1 MTILFFYL
9 IHYCPIKSNDNSS
22 KNLFSSQVINSSPL
36 EPLDLQV
43 KTMSTTKVS
52 MLTSEVSMTP
62 LVTQLSPDVNLE
74 LLKKYDN
81 ELVSQNIISKMGKV
95 RSQHEEN
102 QVVPLQDV
110 LTPQS
115 PKHPSNFKKPYAVP
129 PHPQQKQAFKRS
141 ANKLS
146 RQIQDELWF
155 QINHP
160 EIDLQRNKTIER
172 QQVNHTP
179 QSQVKLPAFSTAF
192 SAAEIQQRNNKDMT
206 ENHEGN

>member
-1 MTILFFYL
+1 
-9 IHYCPIKSNDNSS
+9 
-22 KNLFSSQVINSSPL
+22 
-36 EPLDLQV
+36 
-43 KTMSTTKVS
+43 

-62 LVTQLSPDVNLE
+62 LVTQLSPEVNLE

-115 PKHPSNFKKPYAVP
+115 PKHPSNFKRPYAVP

-155 QINHP
+155 QINNP
-160 EIDLQRNKTIER
+160 EIDLQRKTR
-172 QQVNHTP
+172 QQVNDTP

-192 SAAEIQQRNNKDMT
+192 SAAEIQQRNKNDMT
-206 ENHEGN
+206 EKHEGN

>member
-1 MTILFFYL
+1 
-9 IHYCPIKSNDNSS
+9 
-22 KNLFSSQVINSSPL
+22 
-36 EPLDLQV
+36 
-43 KTMSTTKVS
+43 

-115 PKHPSNFKKPYAVP
+115 PKQHPSNFKKPYAVP

-160 EIDLQRNKTIER
+160 EIDLQRNKIIER
-172 QQVNHTP
+172 QQMKNTP

-192 SAAEIQQRNNKDMT
+192 SAAEIQQRNKNNMT
-206 ENHEGN
+206 EKNEGNVKLFYHITGFMKFQLK